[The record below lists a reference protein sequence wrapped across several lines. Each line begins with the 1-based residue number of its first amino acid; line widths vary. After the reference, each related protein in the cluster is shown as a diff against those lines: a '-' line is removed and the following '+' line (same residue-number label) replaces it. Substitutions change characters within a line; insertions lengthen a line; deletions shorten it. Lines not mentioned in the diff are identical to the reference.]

1 MRVQAVDARGA
12 ARRRADEPIEG
23 GAKAAAGFEAVIE
36 LQVEHGFSLAH
47 AGQSLSP
54 AELAALQKRIDDA
67 GLLFKVRVVSAQT
80 KGTDS
85 L

>member
-1 MRVQAVDARGA
+1 MLL
-12 ARRRADEPIEG
+12 E
-23 GAKAAAGFEAVIE
+23 
-36 LQVEHGFSLAH
+36 LAH
-47 AGQSLSP
+47 AGDSLTP
-54 AELAALQKRIDDA
+54 NQLAALQKRIDDK